1 MVLIIYGNEMS
12 QKTTNREKVLN
23 LLKDKQPHFSAEF
36 RDTLGL
42 LEYRKRIMEL
52 REEGHIIES
61 IKIGKRPAYQLM
73 GHMTDQISDDAGQ
86 KKWEFEK

>member
-1 MVLIIYGNEMS
+1 MS
-12 QKTTNREKVLN
+12 QKTVTNREKVLN
-23 LLKDKQPHFSAEF
+23 LLKDRRPHYSAEF

-52 REEGHIIES
+52 RGEGWIIES

-73 GHMTDQISDDAGQ
+73 GHANERVSEEGGQ
-86 KKWEFEK
+86 KKWEF